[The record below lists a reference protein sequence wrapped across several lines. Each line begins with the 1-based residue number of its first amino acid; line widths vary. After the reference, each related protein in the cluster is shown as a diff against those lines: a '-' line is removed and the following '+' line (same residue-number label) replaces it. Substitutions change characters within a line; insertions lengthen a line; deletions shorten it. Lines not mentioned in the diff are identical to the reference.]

1 MAPPWRIEK
10 QLKEC
15 DNGSLSIFLSFIGAI
30 LGLITF
36 HFVKIEY
43 FDKKSKSKKSVE
55 ESISKSKTKED

>member
-1 MAPPWRIEK
+1 M
-10 QLKEC
+10 
-15 DNGSLSIFLSFIGAI
+15 FLSFIGAI

-36 HFVKIEY
+36 HFGKIEY